1 MKIRLKNLSTV
12 LKDYK
17 GSIDDER
24 GIVEYLDFIPKGLF
38 GTTVDAKLFK
48 DYGSGIKV
56 YECCNHP
63 FYHYR
68 IMNDFIEEVIDD

>member
-1 MKIRLKNLSTV
+1 MKIRLKNLNTV

-24 GIVEYLDFIPKGLF
+24 GIVEYLDFIPKELF
-38 GTTVDAKLFK
+38 GKTLDAKLFK

-56 YECCNHP
+56 YECCDYY
-63 FYHYR
+63 YHV
-68 IMNDFIEEVIDD
+68 INDFIEEVIDD